1 MRRSRALRTAAAVA
15 MAALAAVTSSG
26 RQALA
31 GRDIFLDVRD
41 YRPRFLDV
49 TLS

>member
-1 MRRSRALRTAAAVA
+1 VTARYDGVPRRWSALV
-15 MAALAAVTSSG
+15 VSYNVNSSVG
-26 RQALA
+26 T
-31 GRDIFLDVRD
+31 DIFLDVRD